1 MAGPLMT
8 EPGIKCLRFYRR
20 SQADILLV
28 HQTEIL
34 LDSIGRLSDVIH
46 VKPTPC
52 RRCIRARFTVAP
64 RFFPISV
71 VAVKL
76 LAGANNRRNQ
86 TSFASPKD
94 HHLLFSHPKPLLPL
108 QQEKILQN

>member
-8 EPGIKCLRFYRR
+8 EPGIKCLRFYRT

-34 LDSIGRLSDVIH
+34 LDSIGQLSDVIQ

-52 RRCIRARFTVAP
+52 RRCIRARFAVGP
-64 RFFPISV
+64 RFFPGSV
-71 VAVKL
+71 FAVNL
-76 LAGANNRRNQ
+76 LAWVY
-86 TSFASPKD
+86 
-94 HHLLFSHPKPLLPL
+94 
-108 QQEKILQN
+108 